1 MEEIKRN
8 DTIKDSMN
16 ENAADKIAQIIEDI
30 TVPDTEDVQEAAVQ
44 SDEMT
49 LQENNPEPEEIA
61 ESEESADDT
70 VEDDFDQEEASD
82 DDYDQEETSDDDY
95 DPEDMDLEDFILEDE
110 DSDDSDLNKTRIMK
124 MLKPV
129 INIAWM
135 YPDTLY
141 LHGERGNVMALVRY
155 AQYLGLEPKIHKIDM
170 GTKGFNPLEYD
181 ILFYGPGEITSFKSV
196 IKDIGTYTRSLA
208 EYVASGKILLVTG
221 TTMAMFGERIRRFDP
236 DAPNKSGEVI
246 EGLCLIPVL
255 SDERE
260 YVFGDDEYII
270 AEYGGYSM
278 ELVGSQIQMADIEF
292 LENSSYSRFGS
303 VVYGRGNNGEDEI
316 EGVVYNN
323 SIFTNMLGPLL
334 VNNPWLTVQILK
346 KAAEIKGIEIKAPD
360 PTYNLEVTS
369 LNFKKEFIQDKMGS
383 DFE

>member
-16 ENAADKIAQIIEDI
+16 EDTADKIAQIIEDI
-30 TVPDTEDVQEAAVQ
+30 TDPGSEEVQETAG
-44 SDEMT
+44 SPDEMT
-49 LQENNPEPEEIA
+49 LQENMP
-61 ESEESADDT
+61 ESEEIPESEDTADDT
-70 VEDDFDQEEASD
+70 AD

-95 DPEDMDLEDFILEDE
+95 DPENMDLEDFIFEDE
-110 DSDDSDLNKTRIMK
+110 ESDNSDLNKTRIMK
-124 MLKPV
+124 MMKPV

-170 GTKGFNPLEYD
+170 GTKDFNPMEYD

-196 IKDIGTYTRSLA
+196 IQDIGTYTRSLA
-208 EYVASGKILLVTG
+208 EYIASGKIMLVTG
-221 TTMAMFGERIRRFDP
+221 TTVSMFGERIRRFDP

>member
-155 AQYLGLEPKIHKIDM
+155 AQYLGLEPK
-170 GTKGFNPLEYD
+170 
-181 ILFYGPGEITSFKSV
+181 
-196 IKDIGTYTRSLA
+196 
-208 EYVASGKILLVTG
+208 
-221 TTMAMFGERIRRFDP
+221 
-236 DAPNKSGEVI
+236 
-246 EGLCLIPVL
+246 
-255 SDERE
+255 
-260 YVFGDDEYII
+260 
-270 AEYGGYSM
+270 
-278 ELVGSQIQMADIEF
+278 
-292 LENSSYSRFGS
+292 
-303 VVYGRGNNGEDEI
+303 
-316 EGVVYNN
+316 
-323 SIFTNMLGPLL
+323 
-334 VNNPWLTVQILK
+334 
-346 KAAEIKGIEIKAPD
+346 
-360 PTYNLEVTS
+360 
-369 LNFKKEFIQDKMGS
+369 
-383 DFE
+383 